1 MAGNDESKI
10 TLKMG
15 ALIALLAILFGY
27 FFITGTVLGNRM
39 TKVETLVEI
48 QIPTLT
54 KSVDTLAI
62 EVKGLRG
69 CCYNE
74 GGFKRDNVAAGGTG
88 NKEVTK

>member
-27 FFITGTVLGNRM
+27 FFITGAVLGNRM

-48 QIPTLT
+48 QIPALA
-54 KSVDTLAI
+54 KSVDTLTT

-69 CCYNE
+69 CCYNKGDFKKGGAAADE
-74 GGFKRDNVAAGGTG
+74 G
-88 NKEVTK
+88 VTK